1 MFLDARKLP
10 PGTQIETDVCVVGA
24 GAAGITLALEF
35 ADGPFRV
42 CLVES
47 GGLGFEK
54 STQDLYRGDSVG
66 LPYFA
71 LRQARMA
78 GFGGSTGVWAGWCRP
93 LDGIDLEARDWVPH
107 SGWPFDS
114 AHLDPFYARAH
125 PLCQLGP
132 YVYAPEAWETE
143 RARRLPLETP
153 QLTTSVFQIS
163 PPTRF
168 GDLYRHRIERSN
180 NIQTLLHANVLE
192 LEATDFRAGVTRVRA
207 ATLDGKTFSIAA
219 KLFILAAGG
228 LENPRLLLLSDGG
241 GRTALGNEHGLVG
254 RFFGEHPYIDSGSFI
269 LSDPRLQLGF
279 YYPRRIGGTD
289 ATRVRGVFSL
299 AEATLRREK
308 LVNCSIL
315 FRPKHESH
323 AAYRA
328 PGVEALR
335 QLWEIWRS
343 KDVPTGL
350 ARLVRG
356 MLSDIDKV
364 AVSAYRRAF
373 VGDDEPVDHVRV
385 RTCVESVPNPE
396 SRVTLTGERDR
407 LGRRAIRLDWK
418 LDGLEMKSIRRAH
431 ELLDAGLRGAGLG
444 RLEVN
449 LEPGASGWPPSMVAG
464 RHHMGT
470 TRMHRDPRQG
480 VVDEHGRVHGL
491 SNLFVTGSSVFPST
505 GYVNPTLTIVALAL
519 RLADHVKRVM
529 ASLPE
534 AVEIGS
540 APQSRGR

>member
-1 MFLDARKLP
+1 LFLDARKLS

-42 CLVES
+42 SLVES
-47 GGLGFEK
+47 GGFGFEK
-54 STQDLYRGDSVG
+54 STQDLYRGENAG

-93 LDGIDLEARDWVPH
+93 LDGIDLETRDWVPH
-107 SGWPFDS
+107 SGWPFDR
-114 AHLDPFYARAH
+114 AHLDPFYERAH

-143 RARRLPLETP
+143 RARRLPLETS
-153 QLTTSVFQIS
+153 QLTTSVFQVS

-168 GDLYRHRIERSN
+168 GDLYRRRIERSG

-192 LEATDFRAGVTRVRA
+192 LEAADSRASVTRVRA
-207 ATLDGKTFSIAA
+207 ATLDGKTFSIVA
-219 KLFILAAGG
+219 KIFILAAGG
-228 LENPRLLLLSDGG
+228 LENPRLLLLSDGE
-241 GRTALGNEHGLVG
+241 GRAALGNEHGLVG

-269 LSDPRLQLGF
+269 LSDPRLPLGF

-289 ATRVRGVFSL
+289 RTRVRGVFSL
-299 AEATLRREK
+299 ADATLRQER
-308 LVNCSIL
+308 LVNCSIF

-323 AAYRA
+323 EAYRA
-328 PGVEALR
+328 SGVEALR

-343 KDVPTGL
+343 KDVPTGSARL
-350 ARLVRG
+350 ARE
-356 MLSDIDKV
+356 MLRDIDKV
-364 AVSAYRRAF
+364 ALAAYRRAF
-373 VGDDEPVDHVRV
+373 VGDGPMDYVRV
-385 RTCVESVPNPE
+385 RTCVESVPNSE
-396 SRVTLTGERDR
+396 SRVTLTGERDS
-407 LGRRAIRLDWK
+407 LGRRVIRLDWR
-418 LDGLEMKSIRRAH
+418 LDGLEMKSMRRAH
-431 ELLDAGLRGAGLG
+431 ELLDAGLRRVGLG
-444 RLEVN
+444 RLDVN
-449 LEPGASGWPPSMVAG
+449 LEPDASGWPPSMIAG

-480 VVDEHGRVHGL
+480 VVDEDGRVHGL
-491 SNLFVTGSSVFPST
+491 ANLYVTGSSVFPTT

-540 APQSRGR
+540 APQGRDR